1 MQGEKLAP
9 PRTVGFWGTSLFQ
22 VNGMIGSGIF
32 ALPAVLVAAVGSFAP
47 WLMILGGIVFLP
59 VVLVFAWLSTRFDG
73 SGGPVL
79 YGKAAFGSF
88 AGFQAGWGRYAAGTV
103 ALAANT
109 HVMVAYFAAIFPWL
123 AVPATTTAAVVAVI
137 LVLTLINLLGM
148 RSSVAT
154 LGALTVLKLF
164 PLALVV
170 LAALFGG
177 FTSQKIVLPEFG
189 QLESV
194 ILLLFY
200 AFTGFESATVPAGE
214 LRNPKRDLPRVLV
227 TMLAGV
233 TAIYALVIWAY
244 LTIAPDEGANVNA
257 LAGAA
262 EVALGRWGAL
272 LLVLGAG
279 FSIAANNF
287 ASLVVMPRMAFGMA
301 QQGMLPAWFERLSPR
316 FLSPANSIACYGLLA
331 AIFSVWGGFAAL
343 AAASTLTRM
352 LTYVISAA
360 ALPAI
365 ERREGAINP
374 IHLVV
379 AILAISASVWIASHA
394 DATAWTMF
402 GTLMAI
408 GTLLYFIARR
418 RVPGPSAAT

>member
-9 PRTVGFWGTSLFQ
+9 PRTVGFWGTALFQ

-59 VVLVFAWLSTRFDG
+59 LVLVFAWLSARFDG
-73 SGGPVL
+73 TGGPVL

-109 HVMVAYFAAIFPWL
+109 HVMVSYFAAIFPWL
-123 AVPATTTAAVVAVI
+123 EGPTATTGAVVAVI
-137 LVLTLINLLGM
+137 LVLTLINILGM

-154 LGALTVLKLF
+154 LGVLTVLKLV
-164 PLALVV
+164 PLGIVV
-170 LAALFGG
+170 LAALVGG
-177 FTSQKIVLPEFG
+177 FASQPIVLPEFG
-189 QLESV
+189 QAESV

-214 LRNPKRDLPRVLV
+214 LRDPKRDLPRVLV
-227 TMLAGV
+227 AMLAGV

-244 LTIAPDEGANVNA
+244 MTIAPEEGADTNA

-262 EVALGRWGAL
+262 EVALGPWGAL
-272 LLVLGAG
+272 LVVLGAG

-287 ASLVVMPRMAFGMA
+287 TSLVVIPRLAFGMA
-301 QQGMLPAWFERLSPR
+301 QQGMLPGWFERVNRR
-316 FLSPANSIACYGLLA
+316 FLSPANSIAFYGLLA
-331 AIFSVWGGFAAL
+331 ALFAVWGGFAVL

-365 ERREGAINP
+365 ERREGALNTV
-374 IHLVV
+374 HLAV
-379 AILAISASVWIASHA
+379 AILAILASVWIASHA

-402 GTLMAI
+402 GTLMAA
-408 GTLLYFIARR
+408 GTLLYFIASRSWRLRR
-418 RVPGPSAAT
+418 